1 MTTINEL
8 QVELDQLREK
18 REELMINIDRV
29 THHIEEEMA
38 LNDDGPDQDW
48 IVRAR
53 HARRKMKQEL
63 GSVKQAIHWRTQELQ
78 EAKAA
83 EKRKKQEAIDAV
95 RERIF
100 IDKARE
106 MLPKEIYFDIWR
118 QVDAE
123 QPQ

>member
-8 QVELDQLREK
+8 QLELDQLREK
-18 REELMINIDRV
+18 REILVTDINRV
-29 THHIEEEMA
+29 THHIEEETS
-38 LNDDGPDQDW
+38 LNEDGPDPDW

-78 EAKAA
+78 EAKAGQ
-83 EKRKKQEAIDAV
+83 KRARQQAVDVV